1 MKLLGK
7 IVRQLW
13 YSPVLLLLYTA
24 SIWGCNAIAAKLAA
38 GNISPMSLVMFRWL
52 IVCTVL
58 AIFLREPIRQEWMRL
73 RSNWRLFLWLGFSGF
88 TGFSAL
94 FYLAAYKTSAV
105 NITLLQTS
113 MPPFIMLGAWLY
125 FKEHISGA
133 SVIGML
139 MALFSMVLIASHGR
153 LETLLKLSFNLG
165 DVAVILA
172 CILYAVYTLSLRKR
186 PALPALVFFFGM
198 AIGGLLTSLPLLL
211 AEMLAGYTYWPN
223 TTGWW
228 VLAFVT
234 VGPTLTA
241 QLAYMRGVELIG
253 PARASLFPCLV
264 PALGAMFAVITLGE
278 PFLFYHGLALILGLG
293 GVYLA
298 EARVK
303 LMKSRTT

>member
-1 MKLLGK
+1 MILLGK

-13 YSPVLLLLYTA
+13 YSPILLLLYTA
-24 SIWGCNAIAAKLAA
+24 SIWGCNAIAAKLATN
-38 GNISPMSLVMFRWL
+38 NISPMSLVMFRWL

-58 AIFLREPIRQEWMRL
+58 AIFLREPIRREWTQL
-73 RSNWRLFLWLGFSGF
+73 RIHWRLFLWLGFAGF

-94 FYLAAYKTSAV
+94 FYLAAYKTTAV

-133 SVIGML
+133 SVLGML
-139 MALFSMVLIASHGR
+139 MALSSMVLIASHGSI
-153 LETLLKLSFNLG
+153 ETLLKLSFNLG
-165 DVAVILA
+165 DVAMILA

-198 AIGGLLTSLPLLL
+198 AIGGLITSLPLLWL
-211 AEMLAGYTYWPN
+211 EILAGHTYWPN
-223 TTGWW
+223 ATGWW
-228 VLAFVT
+228 VLLFVT

-253 PARASLFPCLV
+253 AARASLFPCLV
-264 PALGAMFAVITLGE
+264 PAFGAMFAVIMLGE

-303 LMKSRTT
+303 LMKSRTA

>member
-1 MKLLGK
+1 MILLGK
-7 IVRQLW
+7 IVRKLW
-13 YSPVLLLLYTA
+13 YSPILLLLYTA

-58 AIFLREPIRQEWMRL
+58 AIFLHEPIRREWTRL
-73 RSNWRLFLWLGFSGF
+73 RTNWRLFLWLGFTGF

-139 MALFSMVLIASHGR
+139 MALFSMVLIASHGK

-198 AIGGLLTSLPLLL
+198 AIGGLLTSLPFLW

-223 TTGWW
+223 ATGWW

-234 VGPTLTA
+234 IGPTLTA

-264 PALGAMFAVITLGE
+264 PALGAMFAVIALGE
-278 PFLFYHGLALILGLG
+278 PFLFYHGLALIFGLG

-303 LMKSRTT
+303 LMNSRTT

>member
-1 MKLLGK
+1 
-7 IVRQLW
+7 
-13 YSPVLLLLYTA
+13 
-24 SIWGCNAIAAKLAA
+24 
-38 GNISPMSLVMFRWL
+38 MFRWL
-52 IVCTVL
+52 IVCSVL
-58 AIFLREPIRQEWMRL
+58 AVFLREPIRQEWMQL
-73 RSNWRLFLWLGFSGF
+73 RANWCLFLWLGFAGF

-139 MALFSMVLIASHGR
+139 MTLFSMVLIASHGQ
-153 LETLLKLSFNLG
+153 LESLLNLSFNLG
-165 DVAVILA
+165 DVAILVA
-172 CILYAVYTLSLRKR
+172 CILYAVYTLSLRNR
-186 PALPALVFFFGM
+186 PVLPALVFFFGM

-211 AEMLAGYTYWPN
+211 AEILTGHTYWPN
-223 TTGWW
+223 TTGWL

-241 QLAYMRGVELIG
+241 QLAYMRGVQLIG
-253 PARASLFPCLV
+253 PARASLFPSLV
-264 PALGAMFAVITLGE
+264 PALGSLFAVITLGE
-278 PFLFYHGLALILGLG
+278 PFYFYHGLALILGLG

-298 EARVK
+298 EVRVK
-303 LMKSRTT
+303 LMKSRAA

>member
-1 MKLLGK
+1 MILLGK
-7 IVRQLW
+7 IVRKLW

-24 SIWGCNAIAAKLAA
+24 SIWGCNAIAAKIAA

-73 RSNWRLFLWLGFSGF
+73 RVNWRLFLWLGFSGF

-125 FKEHISGA
+125 FKEHISGT

-153 LETLLKLSFNLG
+153 LETLLELSFNLG

-198 AIGGLLTSLPLLL
+198 AIGGLLTSLPLLW

-223 TTGWW
+223 ATGWW

-298 EARVK
+298 EAKVK

>member
-1 MKLLGK
+1 M
-7 IVRQLW
+7 
-13 YSPVLLLLYTA
+13 LYTA

-58 AIFLREPIRQEWMRL
+58 AIFLREPIRKEWPVL
-73 RSNWRLFLWLGFSGF
+73 QANWRRFLWLGFAGF

-133 SVIGML
+133 SVVGML

-153 LETLLKLSFNLG
+153 LETLLHLSFNLG
-165 DVAVILA
+165 DVAMILA
-172 CILYAVYTLSLRKR
+172 CMLYAVYTLSIRKR

-211 AEMLAGYTYWPN
+211 TEMLAGYTYWPN
-223 TTGWW
+223 ATGWW

-303 LMKSRTT
+303 LMKSRTA

>member
-1 MKLLGK
+1 MILLGK
-7 IVRQLW
+7 LVRQLW
-13 YSPVLLLLYTA
+13 YSPILLLLYTA
-24 SIWGCNAIAAKLAA
+24 SIWGCNAIAAKLATN
-38 GNISPMSLVMFRWL
+38 NISPMSLVMFRWL

-58 AIFLREPIRQEWMRL
+58 AIFLREPIRREWTQL
-73 RSNWRLFLWLGFSGF
+73 RVHWRLFLWLGFAGF

-94 FYLAAYKTSAV
+94 FYLAAYKTTAV

-133 SVIGML
+133 SVLGML
-139 MALFSMVLIASHGR
+139 MALSSMVLIASHGS

-165 DVAVILA
+165 DVAMILA

-198 AIGGLLTSLPLLL
+198 AIGGLITSLPLLWI
-211 AEMLAGYTYWPN
+211 EILAGHTYWPN
-223 TTGWW
+223 ATGWW

-253 PARASLFPCLV
+253 AARASLFPCLV
-264 PALGAMFAVITLGE
+264 PAFGAMFAVIMLGE

-303 LMKSRTT
+303 LMKSRTA

>member
-1 MKLLGK
+1 MILLGK

-13 YSPVLLLLYTA
+13 YSPILLLLYTA
-24 SIWGCNAIAAKLAA
+24 SIWGCNAIAAKLATN
-38 GNISPMSLVMFRWL
+38 NISPMSLVMFRWL

-58 AIFLREPIRQEWMRL
+58 AIFLREPIRREWTQL
-73 RSNWRLFLWLGFSGF
+73 RIHWRLFLWLGFAGF

-94 FYLAAYKTSAV
+94 FYLAAYKTTAV

-133 SVIGML
+133 SVLGML
-139 MALFSMVLIASHGR
+139 MALSSMVLIASHGSI
-153 LETLLKLSFNLG
+153 ETILKLSFNLG
-165 DVAVILA
+165 DVAMILA

-198 AIGGLLTSLPLLL
+198 AIGGLITSLPLLWL
-211 AEMLAGYTYWPN
+211 EILAGHTYWPN
-223 TTGWW
+223 ATGWW
-228 VLAFVT
+228 VLLFVT

-253 PARASLFPCLV
+253 AARASLFPCLV
-264 PALGAMFAVITLGE
+264 PAFGAMFAVIMLGE

-298 EARVK
+298 ESRVK
-303 LMKSRTT
+303 LIKSRTA